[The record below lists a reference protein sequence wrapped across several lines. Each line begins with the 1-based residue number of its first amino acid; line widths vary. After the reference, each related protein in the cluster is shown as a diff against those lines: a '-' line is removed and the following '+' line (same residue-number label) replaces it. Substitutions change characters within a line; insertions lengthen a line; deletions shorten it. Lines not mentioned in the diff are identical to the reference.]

1 VKVIDNSC
9 NYTHCGW
16 VSTEASR
23 AQEIYAACVCLGVQ
37 RAARGV
43 ARRYD
48 EALKP
53 LGLTS
58 GQFSILSS
66 LLREGSEPIGV
77 LAALLGQERTTLTR
91 NLRPLEAAGWIETK
105 PDAKDARV
113 RRVRLTDKGREL
125 LRAAIPVWRAA
136 QHDSSA
142 RLGEAGWDALR
153 PLLRALA

>member
-1 VKVIDNSC
+1 MSIENPSAAD
-9 NYTHCGW
+9 
-16 VSTEASR
+16 
-23 AQEIYAACVCLGVQ
+23 IYAACVCLGVQ

-53 LGLTS
+53 LGVTS

-66 LLREGSEPIGV
+66 MLRDSSEPIGA
-77 LAALLGQERTTLTR
+77 LAELLGQERTTLTR
-91 NLRPLEAAGWIETK
+91 NLRPLEAAGWIDAQ

-125 LRAAIPVWRAA
+125 VCAAIPVWRAA
-136 QHDSSA
+136 QRDSNA

-153 PLLRALA
+153 PLLGALA

>member
-1 VKVIDNSC
+1 MR
-9 NYTHCGW
+9 
-16 VSTEASR
+16 TETPT

-66 LLREGSEPIGV
+66 LLRESAEPIGA
-77 LAALLGQERTTLTR
+77 LATLLGQERTTLTR
-91 NLRPLEAAGWIETK
+91 NLRPLEAAGWVETE

-113 RRVRLTDKGREL
+113 RRVGLTEKGREL
-125 LRAAIPVWRAA
+125 LRAAIPAWRAA
-136 QHDSSA
+136 QRDSGA

-153 PLLRALA
+153 PLLGALA

>member
-1 VKVIDNSC
+1 MSIEDL
-9 NYTHCGW
+9 T
-16 VSTEASR
+16 A
-23 AQEIYAACVCLGVQ
+23 ADIYGACFCLGVQ

-66 LLREGSEPIGV
+66 LLRESAEAIGA

-91 NLRPLEAAGWIETK
+91 NLRPLEAAGWVETK

-113 RRVRLTDKGREL
+113 RRVRLTAKGRAL
-125 LRAAIPVWRAA
+125 LCAAIPVWRAA
-136 QHDSSA
+136 QRDSNA

-153 PLLRALA
+153 PLLGALA

>member
-1 VKVIDNSC
+1 MSIENPTAAD
-9 NYTHCGW
+9 
-16 VSTEASR
+16 
-23 AQEIYAACVCLGVQ
+23 IYAACVCLGVQ

-66 LLREGSEPIGV
+66 MLRDSSEPIGA
-77 LAALLGQERTTLTR
+77 LAELLGQERTTLTR
-91 NLRPLEAAGWIETK
+91 NLRPLEAAGWIDAQ

-125 LRAAIPVWRAA
+125 VCAAIPIWRSA
-136 QHDSSA
+136 QRDSNA

-153 PLLRALA
+153 PLLGVLA

>member
-1 VKVIDNSC
+1 MAIEDL
-9 NYTHCGW
+9 T
-16 VSTEASR
+16 A
-23 AQEIYAACVCLGVQ
+23 ADIYGACVCLGVQ

-66 LLREGSEPIGV
+66 LLRESAEPIGA

-91 NLRPLEAAGWIETK
+91 NLRPLEAAGWVETK

-113 RRVRLTDKGREL
+113 RRVRLTAKGREL

-136 QHDSSA
+136 QRDSSA

-153 PLLRALA
+153 PLLGALA

>member
-1 VKVIDNSC
+1 M
-9 NYTHCGW
+9 G
-16 VSTEASR
+16 TEIPT
-23 AQEIYAACVCLGVQ
+23 AQQIYAACVCLGVQ

-66 LLREGSEPIGV
+66 LLRESAEPIGA

-91 NLRPLEAAGWIETK
+91 NLRPLEAAGWVETN
-105 PDAKDARV
+105 PDSKDARV
-113 RRVRLTDKGREL
+113 RRVRLTEKGREA
-125 LRAAIPVWRAA
+125 RHAAIPVWQAA
-136 QHDSSA
+136 QRDSGG
-142 RLGEAGWDALR
+142 RLGDAGWDALG
-153 PLLRALA
+153 PLLRVLA

>member
-1 VKVIDNSC
+1 MHTD
-9 NYTHCGW
+9 T
-16 VSTEASR
+16 STAR
-23 AQEIYAACVCLGVQ
+23 EIYAACVCLGVQ
-37 RAARGV
+37 RAARGI

-48 EALKP
+48 EALNP

-66 LLREGSEPIGV
+66 LLREGSEAIGA

-91 NLRPLEAAGWIETK
+91 NLRPLGAAGWVETK

-113 RRVRLTDKGREL
+113 RRVRLTENGREL

-136 QHDSSA
+136 QRDSSA

-153 PLLRALA
+153 PLLGALA

>member
-1 VKVIDNSC
+1 MLSK
-9 NYTHCGW
+9 TP
-16 VSTEASR
+16 TAR
-23 AQEIYAACVCLGVQ
+23 EIYTACVCLGMQ

-48 EALKP
+48 EAMKP

-66 LLREGSEPIGV
+66 LLRESAEPIGA
-77 LAALLGQERTTLTR
+77 LATLLGQERTTLTR
-91 NLRPLEAAGWIETK
+91 NLSPLERAGWVETR

-113 RRVRLTDKGREL
+113 RRVRLTEEGREL

-136 QHDSSA
+136 QRESNA
-142 RLGEAGWDALR
+142 RIGDAGWEALR
-153 PLLRALA
+153 PLLGALA

>member
-1 VKVIDNSC
+1 MSSE
-9 NYTHCGW
+9 TP
-16 VSTEASR
+16 T

-66 LLREGSEPIGV
+66 LLREGSEPIGA
-77 LAALLGQERTTLTR
+77 LADLLGQERTTLTR
-91 NLRPLEAAGWIETK
+91 NLRPLEAAGWVETK

-113 RRVRLTDKGREL
+113 RRVRLTDRGRVL
-125 LRAAIPVWRAA
+125 LRAAVPVWRAA
-136 QHDSSA
+136 QRDSSA

-153 PLLRALA
+153 PLLGALA

>member
-1 VKVIDNSC
+1 M
-9 NYTHCGW
+9 G
-16 VSTEASR
+16 TETLT

-66 LLREGSEPIGV
+66 LLRESAEPIGA
-77 LAALLGQERTTLTR
+77 LATLLGQERTTLTR
-91 NLRPLEAAGWIETK
+91 NLRPLEAAGWVETK

-113 RRVRLTDKGREL
+113 RRVGLTEKGREL

-136 QHDSSA
+136 QRDSGA

-153 PLLRALA
+153 PLLGALA

>member
-1 VKVIDNSC
+1 MSVENP
-9 NYTHCGW
+9 T
-16 VSTEASR
+16 A
-23 AQEIYAACVCLGVQ
+23 AEIYDACVCLGVQ

-66 LLREGSEPIGV
+66 LLREGSEPIGPLGGLV
-77 LAALLGQERTTLTR
+77 GQERTTLTR
-91 NLRPLEAAGWIETK
+91 NLRPLEAAGWIEAM

-113 RRVRLTDKGREL
+113 RRVRLTDKGRDL
-125 LRAAIPVWRAA
+125 LRAAVPVWRAV
-136 QHDSSA
+136 QRESNS
-142 RLGEAGWDALR
+142 RLGEAGWATLR
-153 PLLRALA
+153 PLLAALA

>member
-1 VKVIDNSC
+1 MSAEIL
-9 NYTHCGW
+9 T
-16 VSTEASR
+16 

-37 RAARGV
+37 RAARAV

-48 EALKP
+48 EALRP

-66 LLREGSEPIGV
+66 LLRESAEPIGA

-91 NLRPLEAAGWIETK
+91 NLRPLEAAGWVETM

-113 RRVRLTDKGREL
+113 RRVGLTEKGREL
-125 LRAAIPVWRAA
+125 VRAAIPVWRAA
-136 QHDSSA
+136 QRDSSA

-153 PLLRALA
+153 PLLGALA

>member
-1 VKVIDNSC
+1 MSIENPTAAD
-9 NYTHCGW
+9 
-16 VSTEASR
+16 
-23 AQEIYAACVCLGVQ
+23 IYAACVCLGVQ

-66 LLREGSEPIGV
+66 LLRDSSESIGA
-77 LAALLGQERTTLTR
+77 LAELLGQERTTLTR
-91 NLRPLEAAGWIETK
+91 NLRPLEAAGWIDAQ

-125 LRAAIPVWRAA
+125 VCAAIPIWRAA
-136 QHDSSA
+136 QRDSNA
-142 RLGEAGWDALR
+142 RLGEAGWATLR
-153 PLLRALA
+153 PLLGVLA

>member
-1 VKVIDNSC
+1 M
-9 NYTHCGW
+9 
-16 VSTEASR
+16 STEVPT

-37 RAARGV
+37 RAARGI

-58 GQFSILSS
+58 GQFSVLSS
-66 LLREGSEPIGV
+66 LLREGSETIGA

-91 NLRPLEAAGWIETK
+91 NLRPLEAAGWVETR

-113 RRVRLTDKGREL
+113 RRVRLTEKGREL
-125 LRAAIPVWRAA
+125 LRAAIPVWRVA
-136 QHDSSA
+136 QRDSGA

-153 PLLRALA
+153 PLLGALA

>member
-1 VKVIDNSC
+1 MSIENPTAAD
-9 NYTHCGW
+9 
-16 VSTEASR
+16 
-23 AQEIYAACVCLGVQ
+23 IYAACVCLGVQ

-66 LLREGSEPIGV
+66 LLRDSSEPIGA
-77 LAALLGQERTTLTR
+77 LAELLGQERTTLTR
-91 NLRPLEAAGWIETK
+91 NLRPLEAAGWIDAQ

-125 LRAAIPVWRAA
+125 VCAAIPIWRAA
-136 QHDSSA
+136 QRDSNA
-142 RLGEAGWDALR
+142 RLGEAGWAALR
-153 PLLRALA
+153 PLLGVLA

>member
-1 VKVIDNSC
+1 MSIENPTAAD
-9 NYTHCGW
+9 
-16 VSTEASR
+16 
-23 AQEIYAACVCLGVQ
+23 IYAACVCLGVQ

-66 LLREGSEPIGV
+66 MLRDSSEPIGA
-77 LAALLGQERTTLTR
+77 LAELLGQERTTLTR
-91 NLRPLEAAGWIETK
+91 NLRPLEAAGWIDAQ

-125 LRAAIPVWRAA
+125 VCAAIPIWRSA
-136 QHDSSA
+136 QRVSNA

-153 PLLRALA
+153 PLLGVLA